1 MSAPRLKFALADL
14 LDGHEQIDVDD
25 TFGPFKQA
33 LNRLVEGTSG
43 TASGAARVQ
52 LEVSPQRVDV
62 DGQITGVVTQTCSRC
77 AEDFAQKLDR
87 NFRQLLLREQAPS
100 SNEEGEVEL
109 QRGDLD
115 REELLGTELDV
126 LAILAEELQLALPVK
141 PLCKDDCKGICSRCG
156 ALLNH
161 EECHCE
167 PEIDERW
174 AVLASL
180 KLGKS

>member
-33 LNRLVEGTSG
+33 LNHLVEGTSG

-87 NFRQLLLREQAPS
+87 NFRQLLLREQVPS

-115 REELLGTELDV
+115 REELLGTLLEDL
-126 LAILAEELQLALPVK
+126 LAGKIALRVHDPTDQQPLTMVRLSEDPAK
-141 PLCKDDCKGICSRCG
+141 PTDD
-156 ALLNH
+156 NT
-161 EECHCE
+161 
-167 PEIDERW
+167 D
-174 AVLASL
+174 
-180 KLGKS
+180 